1 MGVARCTLILK
12 IMTFQ
17 IDDVYLPATLTI
29 GPMTDEAFAALC
41 KEHPDLNFEL
51 SAHGELIVM
60 PPTFTLTGARN
71 NEISGQLWRWARQ
84 DHRGVAF
91 DSSTGWKLPNGA
103 RRSPDAAWVLKERIK
118 TLGPESFGGFWHI
131 CPDFVIELR
140 SESDKLR
147 ILRDKMAEWLANGA
161 QLGWLIDPETRTV
174 EIYRPGYEPE
184 AHVAISRLSGEGPV
198 KGFVLDLAPVWD
210 PLG

>member
-1 MGVARCTLILK
+1 MDARGPLILK
-12 IMTFQ
+12 IMAFQ
-17 IDDVYLPATLTI
+17 IDDVHLPATLTV

-41 KEHPDLNFEL
+41 NEHPDLNLEL
-51 SAHGELIVM
+51 SARGELIVM
-60 PPTFTLTGARN
+60 PQTFTLTGARN
-71 NEISGQLWRWARQ
+71 NEISRQLGNWAREDQ
-84 DHRGVAF
+84 RGVAF

-103 RRSPDAAWVLKERIK
+103 RRSPDAAWILKERIK
-118 TLGPESFGGFWHI
+118 TLDKASFMGFWHI
-131 CPDFVIELR
+131 CPNFVIELR

-174 EIYRPGYEPE
+174 EIYRPGYESE
-184 AHVAISRLSGEGPV
+184 TRAGITRLAGEGPV
-198 KGFVLDLAPVWD
+198 EGFVLDLAPVWD